1 MNKNLAVN
9 NNPMETLLIKT
20 PAFTGII
27 MVTYA
32 QVKAN
37 KTVFKNPAFLV
48 KANCFTGQSGTLYNK
63 VNITEI
69 ITMGN
74 KSGKL

>member
-9 NNPMETLLIKT
+9 NNPIEGLLIKI

-37 KTVFKNPAFLV
+37 NIVFKNPAFRV
-48 KANCFTGQSGTLYNK
+48 NANCLTGQSGTLYNK
-63 VNITEI
+63 VNTTEI
-69 ITMGN
+69 KIMGN
-74 KSGKL
+74 KPGKL